1 MRSKLGK
8 IEGII
13 TALVTPFDARG
24 EVDESALRELID
36 FQVKGGVNGVFV
48 CGTAGLGPIMRPD
61 QRVQTFRVAA
71 KQSRGRIP
79 IVAHVGA
86 PSTEETVKLAGEAEA
101 AGVDALGC
109 VTPYYVTP
117 DDESMLTH
125 YKAVLSAA
133 KLPVYV
139 YNIPRNATNNVSPE
153 LMKRLVEAGVAG
165 VKDSSR
171 DFVQVME
178 YLQVLP
184 PSATVI
190 CGTDSYIL
198 PALLMGAKGAI
209 TGYANAFPEVYAQL
223 WRAYKGGHAEEA
235 RQLQFRVN
243 SLRKLLQKPAI
254 APHYEALR
262 LRGVDAGNPRAP
274 LRAMNAK
281 ETQTLKEQL
290 MKLGVL

>member
-1 MRSKLGK
+1 MK

-13 TALVTPFDARG
+13 TALITPFDDGG
-24 EVDESALRELID
+24 EVDEGALKRLID
-36 FQVKGGVNGVFV
+36 FQIKGGVNGLFL
-48 CGTAGLGPIMRPD
+48 CGTAGLGVIMRQD
-61 QRVQTFRVAA
+61 QRVQTFRAAA
-71 KQSRGRIP
+71 KHSRGRIP
-79 IVAHVGA
+79 LVAQVGA
-86 PSTEETVKLAGEAEA
+86 PSTEETVSLAKEAEA

-125 YKAVLSAA
+125 YKAVLKSV

-139 YNIPRNATNNVSPE
+139 YNIPRNAVNNVSPE
-153 LMKRLVEAGVAG
+153 LMKRLVEAGIAG

-178 YLQVLP
+178 YLQALP
-184 PSATVI
+184 ANSTVI

-209 TGYANAFPEVYAQL
+209 TGYANAFPEVYTQL
-223 WRAYKGGHAEEA
+223 WKSYKDGKSEEA

-243 SLRKLLQKPAI
+243 SLRKLLQKPAVS
-254 APHYEALR
+254 PHYEALR
-262 LRGVDAGNPRAP
+262 MRGIDCGNPRAP
-274 LRAMNAK
+274 LRAMTDK
-281 ETQTLKEQL
+281 ESQSLREQL
-290 MKLGVL
+290 TRLGVL

>member
-1 MRSKLGK
+1 MR

-13 TALVTPFDARG
+13 TALVTPFDAAG
-24 EVDESALRELID
+24 EVDETALRKLVD
-36 FQVKGGVNGVFV
+36 FQVKGGVNGLFV
-48 CGTAGLGPIMRPD
+48 CGTAGLGPIMRAD
-61 QRVQTFRVAA
+61 QRVQAFRVAA
-71 KQSRGRIP
+71 RQAKGRIP

-86 PSTEETVKLAGEAEA
+86 PSTEETMKLAVDAEE

-125 YKAVLSAA
+125 YRAVLAA
-133 KLPVYV
+133 VRLPVYV
-139 YNIPRNATNNVSPE
+139 YNIPRNAVNNVSPD
-153 LMKRLVEAGVAG
+153 LMKRLVEVGVAG

-178 YLQVLP
+178 YLQALP

-209 TGYANAFPEVYAQL
+209 TGYANAFPEVYTQL
-223 WRAYKGGHAEEA
+223 WRAYREGRSEEA

-262 LRGVDAGNPRAP
+262 LRGLDAGNPRAP

-290 MKLGVL
+290 TKLGVL

>member
-1 MRSKLGK
+1 MK

-13 TALVTPFDARG
+13 TALITPFDDEG
-24 EVDESALRELID
+24 EVDEEALKKLID
-36 FQVKGGVNGVFV
+36 FQVKGGVNGLFL
-48 CGTAGLGPIMRPD
+48 CGTAGLGAIMRHD
-61 QRVQTFRVAA
+61 QRVEAFMIAA
-71 KQSRGRIP
+71 KHSHGRIP

-86 PSTEETVKLAGEAEA
+86 PSTEETVSLAKQAEA

-125 YKAVLSAA
+125 YKAVLASV

-139 YNIPRNATNNVSPE
+139 YNIPRNAVNNVSPD
-153 LMKRLVEAGVAG
+153 LMKKLVEAGIAG

-178 YLQVLP
+178 YLQALP
-184 PSATVI
+184 PTSTVI

-209 TGYANAFPEVYAQL
+209 TGYANAFPEIYAQL
-223 WRAYKGGHAEEA
+223 WKAYKDGKSEEA

-243 SLRKLLQKPAI
+243 TLRKLLQKPAI
-254 APHYEALR
+254 SPHYEALR
-262 LRGVDAGNPRAP
+262 LRGIDCGNPRAP
-274 LRAMNAK
+274 LRAMTEK
-281 ETQTLKEQL
+281 ETQGLREQL
-290 MKLGVL
+290 TKLGVL

>member
-1 MRSKLGK
+1 MN

-13 TALVTPFDARG
+13 TALITPFDSKG
-24 EVDESALRELID
+24 EVDESALKKLIE
-36 FQVKGGVNGVFV
+36 FQIKGGVNGLFL
-48 CGTAGLGPIMRPD
+48 CGTAGLGAIMRTG
-61 QRVQTFRVAA
+61 QRTQAIKVAA

-79 IVAHVGA
+79 IIAHVGA
-86 PSTEETVKLAGEAEA
+86 PSTEETLRLAMDAEA

-125 YKAVLSAA
+125 YKTILSAV

-139 YNIPRNATNNVSPE
+139 YNIPRNAVNNVTPE
-153 LMKRLVEAGVAG
+153 LMKKLFAAGVVG

-178 YLQVLP
+178 YLQALP
-184 PSATVI
+184 PSASVI

-198 PALLMGAKGAI
+198 PALLMGARGAI

-223 WRAYKGGHAEEA
+223 WKSYKSGNVEEA

-243 SLRKLLQKPAI
+243 NLRKLLQKPAI
-254 APHYEALR
+254 SPHYEALR
-262 LRGVDAGNPRAP
+262 LRGIDCGNPRAP
-274 LRAMNAK
+274 LRAMTEN
-281 ETQTLKEQL
+281 ETHTLKEQL
-290 MKLGVL
+290 EKLGVI

>member
-1 MRSKLGK
+1 MK

-13 TALVTPFDARG
+13 TALITPFDDGG
-24 EVDESALRELID
+24 EVDEGALRRLID
-36 FQVKGGVNGVFV
+36 FQVKGGVNGLFL
-48 CGTAGLGPIMRPD
+48 CGTAGLGAIMRGD

-71 KQSRGRIP
+71 KHSRGRIP
-79 IVAHVGA
+79 LVAQVGA
-86 PSTEETVKLAGEAEA
+86 PSTEETVNLAKEAEA

-125 YKAVLSAA
+125 YKAVLGSV

-139 YNIPRNATNNVSPE
+139 YNIPRNAVNNVSPE
-153 LMKRLVEAGVAG
+153 LMRRLVEAGIAG

-178 YLQVLP
+178 YLQALP
-184 PSATVI
+184 PTSTVI

-209 TGYANAFPEVYAQL
+209 TGYANAFPEIYAQL
-223 WRAYKGGHAEEA
+223 WRAYTEGRAEDA

-243 SLRKLLQKPAI
+243 SLRKLLQKPAVS
-254 APHYEALR
+254 PHYEALR
-262 LRGVDAGNPRAP
+262 MRGIDCGNPRAP
-274 LRAMNAK
+274 LRAMTEK
-281 ETQTLKEQL
+281 EAQSLKDQL
-290 MKLGVL
+290 TRLGVI

>member
-1 MRSKLGK
+1 MK

-13 TALVTPFDARG
+13 TALITPFDDGG
-24 EVDESALRELID
+24 EVDEGALKRLID
-36 FQVKGGVNGVFV
+36 FQVKGGVNGLFL
-48 CGTAGLGPIMRPD
+48 CGTAGLGAIMRQD
-61 QRVQTFRVAA
+61 QRVQAFKIAA
-71 KQSRGRIP
+71 KHSRGRIP

-86 PSTEETVKLAGEAEA
+86 PSTEETVFLAKQAKA

-125 YKAVLSAA
+125 YKTVLASV
-133 KLPVYV
+133 KLPIYV
-139 YNIPRNATNNVSPE
+139 YNIPRNAVNNVSPD
-153 LMKRLVEAGVAG
+153 LMKKLVEAGIAG

-178 YLQVLP
+178 YLQALP
-184 PSATVI
+184 PSSTVI

-209 TGYANAFPEVYAQL
+209 TGYANAFPEIYAQL
-223 WRAYKGGHAEEA
+223 WKSFKEGKSEDA

-243 SLRKLLQKPAI
+243 SLRKLLQKPAVS
-254 APHYEALR
+254 PHYEALR
-262 LRGVDAGNPRAP
+262 MRGIDCGNPRAP
-274 LRAMNAK
+274 LRAMTEK
-281 ETQTLKEQL
+281 ETQSLREQL
-290 MKLGVL
+290 TKLGIL